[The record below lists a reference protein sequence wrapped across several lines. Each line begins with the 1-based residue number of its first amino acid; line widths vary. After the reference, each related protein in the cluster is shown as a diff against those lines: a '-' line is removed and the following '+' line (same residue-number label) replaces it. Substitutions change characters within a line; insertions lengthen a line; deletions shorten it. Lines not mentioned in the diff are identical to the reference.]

1 MGEIIRINIAGPRYI
16 DSSGNVWEEDRA
28 YHSGSYGC
36 LDMPTTDILKT
47 TDNISGTNDQPI
59 FQTMRM
65 GEKMR
70 YRFDLLN
77 GKYRVRILFAETY
90 WESSDAEAENVYI
103 QEEEVLS
110 HFNIF
115 DEAGHDTALCK
126 DFVTQVTEK
135 HLEINFVG
143 ISLPMHGG
151 ARACG
156 VEVKEISEI
165 N

>member
-1 MGEIIRINIAGPRYI
+1 MGETIRINLCGPRYV
-16 DSSGNVWEEDRA
+16 DSNDNVWEEDRA

-47 TDNISGTNDQPI
+47 TDDISGTNDQTL

-70 YRFDLLN
+70 YRFDLPN
-77 GKYRVRILFAETY
+77 GKYRVRILFAEIY
-90 WESSDAEAENVYI
+90 WESSDAEEEDVYI
-103 QEEEVLS
+103 QGDKVLS

-126 DFVTQVTEK
+126 EFVTQVTEER
-135 HLEINFVG
+135 LEINFVG
-143 ISLPMHGG
+143 ISLPMHAG
-151 ARACG
+151 ARACALE
-156 VEVKEISEI
+156 VEKI
-165 N
+165 NDN

>member
-1 MGEIIRINIAGPRYI
+1 MGKIIRINIGGPRYT
-16 DSSGNVWEEDRA
+16 DHNGNTWEEDKA

-47 TDNISGTNDQPI
+47 TDDISNTDEQTL

-70 YRFDLLN
+70 YRFDLPN

-90 WESSDAEAENVYI
+90 WESSDAEAEDIYI
-103 QEEEVLS
+103 QGEKVLS
-110 HFNIF
+110 DFNIF

-126 DFVTQVTEK
+126 DFVIQITEEQ
-135 HLEINFVG
+135 LEINFVG
-143 ISLPMHGG
+143 ISLPMHSG
-151 ARACG
+151 ARACALE
-156 VEVKEISEI
+156 VEEID
-165 N
+165 NN

>member
-1 MGEIIRINIAGPRYI
+1 MGEIIRINLCGARYV
-16 DSSGNVWEEDRA
+16 DNSGNVWEEDRA
-28 YHSGSYGC
+28 YHSGSCGC

-70 YRFDLLN
+70 YRFDLPN

-103 QEEEVLS
+103 QGEEVLS

-115 DEAGHDTALCK
+115 DEVGHDAALCK
-126 DFVTQVTEK
+126 DFVTQVTEER
-135 HLEINFVG
+135 LDIDFVG
-143 ISLPMHGG
+143 ISLPMHSG

-156 VEVKEISEI
+156 VEVEGID
-165 N
+165 

>member
-1 MGEIIRINIAGPRYI
+1 METIRINIGGHRYV
-16 DSSGNVWEEDRA
+16 DSSGNVWEEDKA

-47 TDNISGTNDQPI
+47 TDDISGTNDQHL

-70 YRFDLLN
+70 YRFDLPK
-77 GKYRVRILFAETY
+77 GKYRVRILFAEIY
-90 WESSDAEAENVYI
+90 WESGDAEEEDIYI
-103 QEEEVLS
+103 QGDKVLS

-126 DFVTQVTEK
+126 EFVTQVTEER
-135 HLEINFVG
+135 LEINFVG

-151 ARACG
+151 ARACALE
-156 VEVKEISEI
+156 VEKI
-165 N
+165 NDN